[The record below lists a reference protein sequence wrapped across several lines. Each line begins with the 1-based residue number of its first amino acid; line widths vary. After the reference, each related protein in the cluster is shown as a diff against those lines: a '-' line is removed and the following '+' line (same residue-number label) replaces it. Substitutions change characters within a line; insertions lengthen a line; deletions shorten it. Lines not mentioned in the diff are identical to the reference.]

1 MKKLHYVFAV
11 AVLVCL
17 AGCRKKAE
25 KAVEKF
31 AAEKPLAVEVT
42 RVRSYYHAQNIKDRL
57 QNMGLSPYV
66 VASQDTVE
74 GGKWYAVL
82 VGAVKDSLELS
93 KLSGDLKTQF
103 KFDSLQVV
111 DYAAVKNN
119 LVEIAADDERQNE
132 KKQIEAEKP
141 GVPEKF
147 YHLIAKFPKSNMFFV
162 EKMYVFGA
170 PETSDEKKMFS
181 LVKNSNLDLPRGIS
195 PNLLL
200 DLTVCFAEAVYR
212 DNIYGDR
219 VTIDV
224 AKLKPDH
231 GLAAKI
237 AKAAFLAV
245 PDNKENQLAIA
256 GYFADL
262 VLNTGEYLTEEKIE
276 FSVPASNNLAG
287 YRTVIQPKAG
297 YFRTYLILVDEACE
311 YVIFCQSTDKSE
323 KDLNEILALVGKSA
337 GMIEYDEFY
346 NTFYTLPNQLD
357 TNDVFIGFYIDKLD
371 WSYARQKGYA
381 QWAKEYV
388 GHWAAHGLFYNRK
401 KGPWTYGIFDLLTEE
416 KVVYTQQLYA
426 KKTSEGKNP
435 VKVYGTDGFFVA
447 RQLVDSETWEVYWHP
462 IEVNFPLGRYVC
474 MVDNVGNTRLSK
486 KELIVRAESFQ
497 FQKGGYQELASAAMD
512 STN

>member
-1 MKKLHYVFAV
+1 
-11 AVLVCL
+11 
-17 AGCRKKAE
+17 
-25 KAVEKF
+25 
-31 AAEKPLAVEVT
+31 
-42 RVRSYYHAQNIKDRL
+42 
-57 QNMGLSPYV
+57 
-66 VASQDTVE
+66 
-74 GGKWYAVL
+74 
-82 VGAVKDSLELS
+82 
-93 KLSGDLKTQF
+93 
-103 KFDSLQVV
+103 
-111 DYAAVKNN
+111 
-119 LVEIAADDERQNE
+119 
-132 KKQIEAEKP
+132 
-141 GVPEKF
+141 
-147 YHLIAKFPKSNMFFV
+147 MFFV